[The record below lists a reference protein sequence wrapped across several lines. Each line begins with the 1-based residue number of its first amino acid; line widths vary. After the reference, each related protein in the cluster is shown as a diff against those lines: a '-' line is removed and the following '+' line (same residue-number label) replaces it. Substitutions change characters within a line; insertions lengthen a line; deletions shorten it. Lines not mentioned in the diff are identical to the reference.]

1 MEQIDRL
8 VWRVASVARSRRGR
22 TILLVLYLQVAL
34 VLAALVVT
42 VALSGPRDLLTLGGV
57 VLAVVVFAL
66 LARVFPRG
74 PSAEVRFAV
83 VRGDQPNPRER

>member
-1 MEQIDRL
+1 MEQIDRRFS
-8 VWRVASVARSRRGR
+8 RVASVARSRGGR

-57 VLAVVVFAL
+57 VLALVVLAL
-66 LARVFPRG
+66 LARVFPRD
-74 PSAEVRFAV
+74 SHAEVRFAL
-83 VRGDQPNPRER
+83 VRREQADEGER